1 MTRTPPGIE
10 LTAEVITLAEALGPF
25 PHARLDPATADTPT
39 PAAPGGGSA
48 PDPGGKVHSGPGKQ
62 GTRLI
67 KLTAAGCC
75 GYTVRTTRKWLGQG
89 YPQCPHGQPMAE
101 E

>member
-1 MTRTPPGIE
+1 MTDSESRTLLKAGSRGRGDPVPSG
-10 LTAEVITLAEALGPF
+10 AADGGP
-25 PHARLDPATADTPT
+25 
-39 PAAPGGGSA
+39 A

-67 KLTAAGCC
+67 KLTAACC
-75 GYTVRTTRKWLGQG
+75 GYTVRTTRKWVDQR
-89 YPQCPHGQPMAE
+89 YPLCPHGQPMDE